1 MEFAKSVYRS
11 DVQSLD
17 QNVGSAEV
25 GEGGWESSA
34 REQAWDLLMAQRGEL
49 MSEWLCGEHYLGAF

>member
-17 QNVGSAEV
+17 QNVGSAEI

-34 REQAWDLLMAQRGEL
+34 REQAWALPMAQRGEL
-49 MSEWLCGEHYLGAF
+49 R